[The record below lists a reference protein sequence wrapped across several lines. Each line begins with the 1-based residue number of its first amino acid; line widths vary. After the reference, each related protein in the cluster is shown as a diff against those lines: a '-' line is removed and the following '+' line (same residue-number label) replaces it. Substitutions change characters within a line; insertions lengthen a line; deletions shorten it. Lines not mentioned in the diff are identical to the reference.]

1 MGCSCSSKCVE
12 NLLMFLAAFVLPL
25 GLLVVTTIAS
35 MVSFSP
41 SCMMRVDLLAIL
53 HAGSLM
59 LIGLVV
65 LIMRAMR
72 GTYFDSVSAEH
83 ALGRFVKMT
92 AILPIPV
99 LVLMI
104 VIVSKRDHICY
115 FGSTNFSI
123 VWFLIFPGIF
133 GLGSAIVGV
142 MHLCGILNRRWR
154 LRRRRLRLRAE
165 ANKQVA
171 LISHKLQ
178 ALRHKREGWEIL
190 CGELWPKYLNLQDY
204 QKESLLP
211 IFVLYAMD

>member
-35 MVSFSP
+35 MISFSP

-59 LIGLVV
+59 LIGFIMLA
-65 LIMRAMR
+65 MRAMR
-72 GTYFDSVSAEH
+72 GTYFDSVSAEN

-92 AILPIPV
+92 AVLPIPV

-123 VWFLIFPGIF
+123 VWFFTVPGIF
-133 GLGSAIVGV
+133 GIGSAVIGV

-165 ANKQVA
+165 ANKQ
-171 LISHKLQ
+171 
-178 ALRHKREGWEIL
+178 
-190 CGELWPKYLNLQDY
+190 
-204 QKESLLP
+204 
-211 IFVLYAMD
+211 